1 MGCTL
6 LSALRSAHTR
16 RSAHVPLSDV
26 ILRKIHYSS
35 SDSTLVTRSRE
46 AFGADQEVL
55 EPQLFVELVPPP
67 STPRCGLWPLLFGD
81 MSCVTCMPQIVPL
94 ESSSQSFDGARAA
107 AHSYSYSYSVSVLHV
122 LRRCSVTSV
131 TTCFRALLY
140 TWRLVGVG
148 EPVEPCAK
156 VCMHA

>member
-1 MGCTL
+1 MTPKISRARDRVGTALGCTL

-81 MSCVTCMPQIVPL
+81 MSCVTCTPQIVPL
-94 ESSSQSFDGARAA
+94 ESSSQSFDGACAA
-107 AHSYSYSYSVSVLHV
+107 AHSYSYSYSVA
-122 LRRCSVTSV
+122 RVT
-131 TTCFRALLY
+131 ALQ
-140 TWRLVGVG
+140 
-148 EPVEPCAK
+148 C
-156 VCMHA
+156 